1 MTAITQH
8 HLESARVAVICVGA
22 PLHRLPAHIPPGPAE
37 SPDAVLVVASD
48 GAPHPELW
56 ADAAAPVLVVLPP
69 SAGAAAVLAAFA
81 AGADACVRTASTG
94 EIAAHLGAL
103 LRRAGQARQ

>member
-1 MTAITQH
+1 
-8 HLESARVAVICVGA
+8 
-22 PLHRLPAHIPPGPAE
+22 
-37 SPDAVLVVASD
+37 
-48 GAPHPELW
+48 
-56 ADAAAPVLVVLPP
+56 VLPP

-103 LRRAGQARQ
+103 LRRAGQARR